1 MNGARRPAELR
12 LPIRPNDFDSLGH
25 VNNAV
30 VLEYL
35 EAGRWQWF
43 ARHGIARWRS
53 GTIVPVVARIEVDY
67 RLEVVGDE
75 VLVRTEMVTD
85 PAELAYRARFHQTIA
100 LRRGDALP
108 TAVEARVEA
117 AFITVAGRE
126 LRSFQDFLEA
136 NAVAL

>member
-1 MNGARRPAELR
+1 MNGAREPAGLR
-12 LPIRPNDFDSLGH
+12 LTIRPNDFDSLGH

-35 EAGRWQWF
+35 EAGRWEWF
-43 ARHGIARWRS
+43 ARHGVQRWRS

-67 RLEVVGDE
+67 RQEIVGADVVVHTD
-75 VLVRTEMVTD
+75 MVTD
-85 PAELAYRARFHQTIA
+85 PAELSYRARFHQTVVLGGSA
-100 LRRGDALP
+100 AV
-108 TAVEARVEA
+108 AVEARVEA

-136 NAVAL
+136 NAVSL